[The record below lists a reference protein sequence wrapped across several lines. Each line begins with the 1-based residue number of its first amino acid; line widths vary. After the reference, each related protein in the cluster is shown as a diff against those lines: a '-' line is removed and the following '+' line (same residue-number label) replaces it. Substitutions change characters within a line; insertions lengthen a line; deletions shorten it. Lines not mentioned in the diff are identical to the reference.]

1 MRSIKVYLTLLEA
14 TIVVIVVIDVVVVV
28 VVVAVVVTNFIVLT
42 IFVVADPIVFSL
54 VNKCSSRLL
63 RAKVFVS
70 VRRHFYIIIL
80 KNLKC

>member
-28 VVVAVVVTNFIVLT
+28 VAVVVTNFIALT
-42 IFVVADPIVFSL
+42 ILVVADPIVFSL

-63 RAKVFVS
+63 RAIVFVS
-70 VRRHFYIIIL
+70 GRRHFYIIIL

>member
-14 TIVVIVVIDVVVVV
+14 TIVVIVVIYVVVV
-28 VVVAVVVTNFIVLT
+28 VVVAVVVTNFIALT
-42 IFVVADPIVFSL
+42 ILVVADPIVFSL

-70 VRRHFYIIIL
+70 GRRHFYIIIL